1 MVSCFLGTSVNKT
14 RIITFVITLGVVA
27 VLLGFFLIPKQSE
40 DRMLPEPASQ
50 HRTSMDLGM
59 TYLQV
64 TPQLSAYY
72 DIGVESGALVTEVVP
87 DSPAERAGI
96 REGDIITS
104 FNGTRLE
111 KGSTLLGMMMA
122 CPAGHT
128 ATLEV
133 RRVNKTV
140 VVELLHANR

>member
-1 MVSCFLGTSVNKT
+1 MSRTGS
-14 RIITFVITLGVVA
+14 ITFVITLGVVV
-27 VLLGFFLIPKQSE
+27 VLLGFFLISNQSE
-40 DRMLPEPASQ
+40 DGMLPEPASQ
-50 HRTSMDLGM
+50 QRTSIDLGM

-96 REGDIITS
+96 RAGDVIIS
-104 FNGTRLE
+104 FNSARLE
-111 KGSTLLGMMMA
+111 KGSPLLGMMMA

-133 RRVNKTV
+133 RRGNDTMTV
-140 VVELLHANR
+140 KLPHMGK

>member
-1 MVSCFLGTSVNKT
+1 MNKT
-14 RIITFVITLGVVA
+14 VIISFAITLGVVA
-27 VLLGFFLIPKQSE
+27 VLLAFFLIPNQSE

-50 HRTSMDLGM
+50 HRTSLDLGM

-72 DIGVESGALVTEVVP
+72 DIGVVSGALITEVVS
-87 DSPAERAGI
+87 DSPAQRAGI
-96 REGDIITS
+96 REGDVIIS
-104 FNGTRLE
+104 FNGARL
-111 KGSTLLGMMMA
+111 KRGAPLLGMVMA

-133 RRVNKTV
+133 WRGNSTV
-140 VVELLHANR
+140 IVELLHMEE

>member
-1 MVSCFLGTSVNKT
+1 MNKT
-14 RIITFVITLGVVA
+14 RIITFAIALGVVA
-27 VLLGFFLIPKQSE
+27 VLLGFFLTPNQSE
-40 DRMLPEPASQ
+40 DGRLPEPASQ
-50 HRTSMDLGM
+50 HRTSLDLGM

-72 DIGVESGALVTEVVP
+72 DIGVVSGALVTEVVP

-96 REGDIITS
+96 REGDVIIS
-104 FNGTRLE
+104 FNGARLE
-111 KGSTLLGMMMA
+111 RGAPLLGMMLA

-133 RRVNKTV
+133 WRGNSTV
-140 VVELLHANR
+140 IVELLHIEE

>member
-1 MVSCFLGTSVNKT
+1 MNKT
-14 RIITFVITLGVVA
+14 RIITFVITLGLVA
-27 VLLGFFLIPKQSE
+27 VLLGFFLIPNQSE

-50 HRTSMDLGM
+50 HRTSIDLGM

-64 TPQLSAYY
+64 TPQMSAYY
-72 DIGVESGALVTEVVP
+72 DIGVVSGALVTEVVP

-96 REGDIITS
+96 REGDVIIS
-104 FNGTRLE
+104 FNGARLE
-111 KGSTLLGMMMA
+111 KGAPLLGMMMA

-133 RRVNKTV
+133 RRGNDTMTV
-140 VVELLHANR
+140 KLPHMGR